1 MFTVQN
7 VKGFYIVPRIKIE
20 RPRDKMLYL
29 FLCEKA
35 NFIDSELCSR
45 GELITSKIKLEQET
59 GWSYSKIRGSIKR
72 LEDLGLIKTETL
84 PMKSGTKILIVDY
97 SLFQDLTNYKNMTSI
112 LRYEEIQA
120 DNKPNTHESSNQ
132 IVPKKQE
139 ISREEEGKGS
149 ITSKPN
155 NYQNSNE
162 KLKQSSDTITKAF
175 NKIFKQNEFN
185 IKENKGFSC
194 LSKVF
199 RNSELFLQ
207 SYEDTAQFVENV
219 VSNDF
224 PFTTINQEIFM
235 DYLESI
241 RLARNS
247 EKVSVVTVVNFLA
260 EIENYRV
267 DIVESAFDIH
277 RKGHRDK
284 KESYTKGIMKNL
296 IEVESSKIKPKDVKP
311 RVSNKTRKREE
322 RLKAKGLLKS
332 TGNLKVDF

>member
-35 NFIDSELCSR
+35 NFIDSEQCSR

-97 SLFQDLTNYKNMTSI
+97 SLFQDLTNFNNMTSI
-112 LRYEEIQA
+112 LRYEETQA

-132 IVPKKQE
+132 IVPKKLE

-149 ITSKPN
+149 ITSKPD

-162 KLKQSSDTITKAF
+162 KLKQSSNTITKAF
-175 NKIFKQNEFN
+175 NKIYKQNEYN
-185 IKENKGFSC
+185 IKENRGFSC

-199 RNSELFLQ
+199 KNSELYLQ

-219 VSNDF
+219 VSNNF

-247 EKVSVVTVVNFLA
+247 EKVSVVTVVSFLA
-260 EIENYRV
+260 EIESYRV
-267 DIVESAFDIH
+267 EIVESAFDIH

-284 KESYTKGIMKNL
+284 IETYTKGIIENL
-296 IEVESSKIKPKDVKP
+296 SKTAPIKMPYKEYKP
-311 RVSNKTRKREE
+311 RVSRNVRKREE
-322 RLKAKGLLKS
+322 KLKAKGLIERVDSLE
-332 TGNLKVDF
+332 VDF